1 MLSIGDFARHGRVS
15 VRMLR
20 HYDAIGLL
28 RPARVDPS
36 TGYRYYDVAQL
47 PRLHRAVALKELG
60 FTLEQVTAVL
70 DEQVSAA
77 ELRGMLRLRRAQ
89 LQEQIAS
96 DAERLARVEARLLV
110 IGMEGAAP
118 SDEVTVTQ
126 VPAVRVAAVSDLAP
140 GYGPEHI
147 GPVILPLY
155 ERLRGPAEAAA
166 AGLPIAFYTDPP
178 GCAPAGSE
186 VAGGDGILVHAA
198 VPVAAGVSVDGCEM
212 VDLPPIE
219 AATIVHRGP
228 MANIVPTAHSLTT
241 WIEAHGYRSGGYSR
255 EVYHVYGTGDPDT
268 WRTELQE
275 PVIAAPVNG

>member
-1 MLSIGDFARHGRVS
+1 MLSIGEFARHGRVS

-28 RPARVDPS
+28 RPARVDPA
-36 TGYRYYDVAQL
+36 TGYRYYDAAQL
-47 PRLHRAVALKELG
+47 RRLHRAVALKELG
-60 FTLEQVTAVL
+60 FTLEQVRSVL
-70 DEQVSAA
+70 DEQVSVA

-89 LQEQIAS
+89 LQEQIAL

-118 SDEVTVTQ
+118 SDEVTVRH
-126 VPAVRVAAVSDLAP
+126 VPAMRVAALSDLAP

-155 ERLRGPAEAAA
+155 ERLMGPAEAAA
-166 AGLPIAFYTDPP
+166 AGPPVAFYADPP
-178 GCAPAGSE
+178 E
-186 VAGGDGILVHAA
+186 GDGIVVHAG
-198 VPVAAGVSVDGCEM
+198 VPVAPGVSVDRCVM

-241 WIEAHGYRSGGYSR
+241 WIEAHGYRSTGYSR

-268 WRTELQE
+268 WRTEVQE
-275 PVIAAPVNG
+275 PVIVRPAGG

>member
-1 MLSIGDFARHGRVS
+1 
-15 VRMLR
+15 MLR

-118 SDEVTVTQ
+118 SDEVIVRH

-155 ERLRGPAEAAA
+155 ERLLGQAGAAA
-166 AGLPIAFYTDPP
+166 AGPPIAFYTDP
-178 GCAPAGSE
+178 AGSE
-186 VAGGDGILVHAA
+186 VAGCDGIVVHAA
-198 VPVAAGVSVDGCEM
+198 VPVAPGVSVDGCVM

-241 WIEAHGYRSGGYSR
+241 WIGAHGYRSGGYSR
-255 EVYHVYGTGDPDT
+255 EVYHHYGAGDPDT

-275 PVIAAPVNG
+275 PVIAAPDNG

>member
-36 TGYRYYDVAQL
+36 TGYRYYDAAQL
-47 PRLHRAVALKELG
+47 PRLHRAVALKDLG

-70 DEQVSAA
+70 DEQVSVA

-118 SDEVTVTQ
+118 SDEVTVRQ
-126 VPAVRVAAVSDLAP
+126 VPAMRVAAVSGLAA
-140 GYGPEHI
+140 GFGPEHI
-147 GPVILPLY
+147 GPVIQPLY
-155 ERLRGPAEAAA
+155 ERLLGPVGAAA
-166 AGLPIAFYTDPP
+166 LGPPLAFYSDPP
-178 GCAPAGSE
+178 D
-186 VAGGDGILVHAA
+186 GDGIVVHAA
-198 VPVAAGVSVDGCEM
+198 VPVAADASVDGCELL
-212 VDLPPIE
+212 DLPAIE

-228 MANIVPTAHSLTT
+228 MANIVPTVHSLTT
-241 WIEAHGYRSGGYSR
+241 WIDAHGYRSTGYSR
-255 EVYHVYGTGDPDT
+255 EVYHVYGSGDPDT
-268 WRTELQE
+268 WRTEVQE
-275 PVIAAPVNG
+275 PVIVRPAGG

>member
-36 TGYRYYDVAQL
+36 TGYRYYDAAQL
-47 PRLHRAVALKELG
+47 PRLHRAIALKELG

-70 DEQVSAA
+70 DEQVSVA

-118 SDEVTVTQ
+118 SDEVTVTA
-126 VPAVRVAAVSDLAP
+126 VPAVRVAALSDLAP
-140 GYGPEHI
+140 GFGPEHI

-166 AGLPIAFYTDPP
+166 AGPPIAFYSDPP
-178 GCAPAGSE
+178 D
-186 VAGGDGILVHAA
+186 GDGIVVHAA
-198 VPVAAGVSVDGCEM
+198 VPVAPGVSVDGCEM

-241 WIEAHGYRSGGYSR
+241 WIDAHGYRSAGYSR
-255 EVYHVYGTGDPDT
+255 EIYHVYGTGDPDT
-268 WRTELQE
+268 WRTEVQE
-275 PVIAAPVNG
+275 PVIVRAADG

>member
-28 RPARVDPS
+28 RPARVDAS
-36 TGYRYYDVAQL
+36 TGYRYYDAAQL

-60 FTLEQVTAVL
+60 FTLVQVRAVL
-70 DEQVSAA
+70 DEQVDVA

-89 LQEQIAS
+89 LQEQIAL

-118 SDEVTVTQ
+118 SDEVTIRRL
-126 VPAVRVAAVSDLAP
+126 PAVRVATVSGVAA
-140 GYGPEHI
+140 GYGPESI
-147 GPVILPLY
+147 GPVIEPLFDEAY
-155 ERLRGPAEAAA
+155 CRLGADSTGPP
-166 AGLPIAFYTDPP
+166 LAFYTDPP
-178 GCAPAGSE
+178 E
-186 VAGGDGILVHAA
+186 GDGIVVHLAL
-198 VPVAAGVSVDGCEM
+198 PVAAGVSVDGFTM
-212 VDLPPIE
+212 VDLPAVE

-228 MANIVPTAHSLTT
+228 MANVVPTAHSLQA
-241 WIEAHGYRSGGYSR
+241 WIEAHGYRSDGYFR
-255 EVYHVYGTGDPDT
+255 EVYHHYGTGDPDS

-275 PVIAAPVNG
+275 PVVAGAADG